1 MNLAYSP
8 YLCKDNNKVVTMAT
22 DYNGID
28 ELLGL
33 STPRGGEH
41 GDNNGVPSG
50 PAVAVNNDHGDTAMG
65 GDIQNREMEVPRWLS
80 TTDVTGEFT
89 KLTAHRFRMMCLN
102 EETGCMN
109 TRYA

>member
-1 MNLAYSP
+1 MNRFSQSLQEQQ
-8 YLCKDNNKVVTMAT
+8 KIVTMAT
-22 DYNGID
+22 DYGGID

-41 GDNNGVPSG
+41 GNNNGVPSG

-65 GDIQNREMEVPRWLS
+65 GTLQNREMEVPRWLS

-89 KLTAHRFRMMCLN
+89 INCNQLHCCVEK
-102 EETGCMN
+102 
-109 TRYA
+109 